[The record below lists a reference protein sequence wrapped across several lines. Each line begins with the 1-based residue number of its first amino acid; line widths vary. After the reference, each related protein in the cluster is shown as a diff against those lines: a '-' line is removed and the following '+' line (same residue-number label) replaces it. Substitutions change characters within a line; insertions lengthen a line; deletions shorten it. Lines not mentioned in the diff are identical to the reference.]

1 MKIITD
7 NQIIVDGKGRTDI
20 DDYYNAGG
28 KKKKKGALG
37 GLGGKIKDFV
47 SSGKAGAVLTA
58 LSNPASTGGSGSYDT
73 TPPPP
78 PAATKKP
85 MTTTTKVLIGAG
97 AVAVVGVILYLVL
110 KGKKAKAGK

>member
-28 KKKKKGALG
+28 KEKKKGA
-37 GLGGKIKDFV
+37 LGGKIKDFV

-58 LSNPASTGGSGSYDT
+58 LSNPGSTGGSGSYDT

-78 PAATKKP
+78 PPPAKKP